1 MYNLAITHTKYV
13 SDIDLE
19 LAMKRARIER
29 SRQTVKIFKSIFNLF
44 KKTKHKPKPGYTS
57 TGVACAL

>member
-19 LAMKRARIER
+19 LAMKRARVER
-29 SRQTVKIFKSIFNLF
+29 SLQTMKMLKSIFSLF
-44 KKTKHKPKPGYTS
+44 TKTKHKPKPGYTS
-57 TGVACAL
+57 SGVACAL